1 MIAEKSAN
9 YPSSPTPLS
18 RGVPGSIAFHA
29 PPTVEPPRSNAGI
42 PAIEPLPTAPFCILV
57 LKCARASPWCCGTVI
72 AASGPSLREA
82 DGISGL
88 FDSVERL
95 CSTVRRSS
103 PC

>member
-9 YPSSPTPLS
+9 YPSSPTPFQEACPTLS
-18 RGVPGSIAFHA
+18 RSTRRQLSSRRDPVPEF
-29 PPTVEPPRSNAGI
+29 RNR
-42 PAIEPLPTAPFCILV
+42 PLPTAPFCILV
-57 LKCARASPWCCGTVI
+57 LKCARASPWSCGTVI